1 MLHSHKPIGQFLR
14 YERFVDREVT
24 MLDLSR
30 KQQESLSI
38 TTPMG
43 EIIQIS
49 ILDTT
54 PDTTMLG
61 IDAPSECII
70 RREDSSEH

>member
-1 MLHSHKPIGQFLR
+1 
-14 YERFVDREVT
+14 
-24 MLDLSR
+24 MLDLSF
-30 KQQESLSI
+30 KQESLSI

-61 IDAPSECII
+61 IDAPSESII
-70 RREDSSEH
+70 LREDSSGQ

>member
-1 MLHSHKPIGQFLR
+1 
-14 YERFVDREVT
+14 
-24 MLDLSR
+24 MLDLSF
-30 KQQESLSI
+30 KQESLSI

-43 EIIQIS
+43 EIIQVS

-54 PDTTMLG
+54 SDTAMLG

-70 RREDSSEH
+70 VREDSSGH